1 MIHLG
6 FSGLLGAALSR
17 GRLPSLY
24 PAADTGATEGRGCV
38 RRHIRKPLLKFHPMR
53 TDRLRVSQNAAVL
66 LFEIDTVD
74 IR

>member
-6 FSGLLGAALSR
+6 FPGLLGLPCRAAGCFRYIRRRTQEQQRAPVAL
-17 GRLPSLY
+17 
-24 PAADTGATEGRGCV
+24 ANHTG
-38 RRHIRKPLLKFHPMR
+38 KPLLKFHPMR
-53 TDRLRVSQNAAVL
+53 TDRLRVSQNAAVI